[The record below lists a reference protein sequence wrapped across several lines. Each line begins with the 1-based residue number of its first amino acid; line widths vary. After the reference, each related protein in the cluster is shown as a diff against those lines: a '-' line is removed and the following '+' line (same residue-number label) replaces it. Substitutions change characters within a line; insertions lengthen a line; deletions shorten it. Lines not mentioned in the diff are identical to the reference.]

1 MSYRLRFTVLALA
14 AAFTVVALT
23 GCTQPDPDNPVV
35 DGGVD
40 APSPIRIGTLPTED
54 MLPLWVAE
62 EEGYFQ
68 EAGLDI
74 EIINFQAAQERDA
87 AFVAGEIDAFM
98 GDIIAS
104 AALEAGESG
113 VTLATVMLGATP
125 EEGRFGIVGA
135 PGSTYTSLS
144 ELAGVKVGTSSAT
157 IQEYV
162 LDGLLGEAGVAQG
175 QIAKEEV
182 KKVPVRYDLLMKGQ
196 IKAAMLPEPFLSLA
210 EKEGAPLLSD
220 DTSGTNLSQTVLGF
234 SDEYLADPGGIEA
247 MTLLLDVWDRGATL
261 INEDPDAW
269 RDLLV
274 EQARVPEPIKDSYEI
289 NTYPMHEV
297 PTKEQVQLV
306 FDWMQRKGLLTEA
319 PTYENLVYVTP

>member
-1 MSYRLRFTVLALA
+1 MSTHPRFVALALA
-14 AAFTVVALT
+14 ALLVLPVLG
-23 GCTQPDPDNPVV
+23 GCAQEDTDSPLV
-35 DGGVD
+35 GGESD
-40 APSPIRIGTLPTED
+40 APAPITIGTLPTED
-54 MLPLWVAE
+54 MLPLWVAQ
-62 EEGYFQ
+62 EEGLFE
-68 EAGLDI
+68 EAGLEV

-113 VTLATVMLGATP
+113 VTLATVMLGATS

-135 PGSTYTSLS
+135 PGTTYESLS

-162 LDGLLGEAGVAQG
+162 LDGLMGEAGVAQG

-210 EKEGAPLLSD
+210 VKEGAPLLSD
-220 DTSGTNLSQTVLGF
+220 DTTGTNLSQTVLGF
-234 SDEYLADPGGIEA
+234 SDEYLAEAGGIEA
-247 MTLLLDVWDRGATL
+247 MTALLDVWDEGVTL
-261 INEDPDAW
+261 VNEDPDAW

-297 PTKEQVQLV
+297 PTKEQVMAVL
-306 FDWMQRKGLLTEA
+306 DWMQRKGLLTEP

>member
-1 MSYRLRFTVLALA
+1 MSYHLRFTSLALA
-14 AAFTVVALT
+14 TMLALSALT
-23 GCTQPDPDNPVV
+23 GCGQTDVDSPVIDGQPD
-35 DGGVD
+35 
-40 APSPIRIGTLPTED
+40 APAPIVIGTLPTED
-54 MLPLWVAE
+54 MLPLWVAQ
-62 EEGYFQ
+62 EEGLFD
-68 EAGLDI
+68 EAGLEI
-74 EIINFQAAQERDA
+74 TIINFQAAQERDA

-113 VTLATVMLGATP
+113 VTLATVMLGATS

-135 PGSTYTSLS
+135 PGTNYASLT

-162 LDGLLGEAGVAQG
+162 LDGLMGEVGVAQG

-196 IKAAMLPEPFLSLA
+196 IQAAMLPEPFLSLA

-220 DTSGTNLSQTVLGF
+220 DTTGTNLSQTVLGF
-234 SDEYLADPGGIEA
+234 SDEYLAEPGGIEA
-247 MTLLLDVWDRGATL
+247 MTLLLDVWDQGAAL
-261 INEDPDAW
+261 VNEDPDAW
-269 RDLLV
+269 RELLV

-297 PTKEQVQLV
+297 PTKEQVESVLE
-306 FDWMQRKGLLTEA
+306 WMQRKGLLTEP
-319 PTYENLVYVTP
+319 PTYEDLVYVTP

>member
-1 MSYRLRFTVLALA
+1 MSHRLRLTALVLIAALTAAALA
-14 AAFTVVALT
+14 
-23 GCTQPDPDNPVV
+23 GCNQTDTDSPVI
-35 DGGVD
+35 DGASD
-40 APSPIRIGTLPTED
+40 APAPIRIGTLPTED
-54 MLPLWVAE
+54 MLPLWVAQ

-68 EAGLDI
+68 EAGLDV

-113 VTLATVMLGATP
+113 VTLATVMLGVTP
-125 EEGRFGIVGA
+125 QEGRFGIVGA
-135 PGSTYTSLS
+135 PGSTYKSLN

-162 LDGLLGEAGVAQG
+162 LDGLMGEAGVAQG

-210 EKEGAPLLSD
+210 IKEGAPLLSD
-220 DTSGTNLSQTVLGF
+220 DTTGTNLSQTVLGF
-234 SDEYLADPGGIEA
+234 SDEYLAEQGGIEA

-261 INEDPDAW
+261 VNEDPDAW
-269 RDLLV
+269 RELLV

-297 PTKEQVQLV
+297 PTKEQVQSVL
-306 FDWMQRKGLLTEA
+306 DWMQRKGLLTQA

>member
-1 MSYRLRFTVLALA
+1 MLALS
-14 AAFTVVALT
+14 ALT
-23 GCTQPDPDNPVV
+23 GCGQTDVDSPVIDGQPD
-35 DGGVD
+35 
-40 APSPIRIGTLPTED
+40 APAPIVIGTLPTED
-54 MLPLWVAE
+54 MLPLWVAQ
-62 EEGYFQ
+62 EEGLFD
-68 EAGLDI
+68 EAGLEI
-74 EIINFQAAQERDA
+74 TIINFQAAQERDA

-113 VTLATVMLGATP
+113 VTLATVMLGATS

-135 PGSTYTSLS
+135 PGTNYASLT

-162 LDGLLGEAGVAQG
+162 LDGLMGEVGVAQG

-196 IKAAMLPEPFLSLA
+196 IQAAMLPEPFLSLA

-220 DTSGTNLSQTVLGF
+220 DTTGTNLSQTVLGF
-234 SDEYLADPGGIEA
+234 SDEYLAEPGGIEA
-247 MTLLLDVWDRGATL
+247 MTLLLDVWDQGAAL
-261 INEDPDAW
+261 VNEDPDAW
-269 RDLLV
+269 RELLV

-297 PTKEQVQLV
+297 PTKEQVESVLE
-306 FDWMQRKGLLTEA
+306 WMQRKGLLTEP
-319 PTYENLVYVTP
+319 PTYEDLVYVTP